1 MSYSKEI
8 NKMTF
13 SFSRLNLFCQCKYA
27 WYKKYI
33 EQTTGIGSYYT
44 ENGSLMHKIGEL
56 LAKHELPLQDAPTYY
71 IDHYE
76 DICYQTK
83 QSTMDNT
90 FDKCLDFLCETDG
103 IDENK
108 YEILGVEKEV
118 HFKIGK
124 YDFVGYIDL
133 LLRNKETQEIII
145 CDYKSAS
152 HFLKKNGEVLK
163 SAEKQFSE
171 YSKQMYLYS
180 KPIFEEYGVFP
191 SKICWIHFKDSGALT
206 VIDFNEDKYAMS
218 LQWAEDVIR
227 RMKKETEFGACTDW
241 FYCKN
246 LCDFR
251 EDDCEYLE
259 EENSYI

>member
-1 MSYSKEI
+1 MSYIKEI

-13 SFSRLNLFCQCKYA
+13 SFSRLNLFEQCKFAFYI
-27 WYKKYI
+27 KYI
-33 EQTTGIGSYYT
+33 EKRNGIGNFFA
-44 ENGSLMHKIGEL
+44 ENGGLMHKIGEL

-133 LLRNKETQEIII
+133 LLRNK
-145 CDYKSAS
+145 
-152 HFLKKNGEVLK
+152 
-163 SAEKQFSE
+163 
-171 YSKQMYLYS
+171 
-180 KPIFEEYGVFP
+180 
-191 SKICWIHFKDSGALT
+191 
-206 VIDFNEDKYAMS
+206 
-218 LQWAEDVIR
+218 
-227 RMKKETEFGACTDW
+227 
-241 FYCKN
+241 
-246 LCDFR
+246 
-251 EDDCEYLE
+251 
-259 EENSYI
+259 